1 MENENFNQETNLN
14 SESSTQSNFSIP
26 EEYQEKGWA
35 RFFDGKEGDELK
47 AELFKS
53 YDSSQG
59 LIGKRVSDYIATT
72 DLTQLDN
79 WGELKEKLT
88 SQIAP
93 EFKTPQDVKEYGLAE
108 LLKDENG
115 NEVFSAPEEAIE
127 LFSNQFKELGLNV
140 EQAQGL
146 FKEYMKFETEQFQK
160 LTDANELEA
169 NINEMFKGDTKQR
182 QTCESLIKEFL
193 PQDDQQFIQ
202 DVMPNK
208 VVEMFY
214 KVAKGMADKYGY
226 IEGAAKDNP
235 VILTRTENEKQSRY
249 DELCSKLTELSSR
262 PHTTDEKQKILDEL
276 NKVFA

>member
-14 SESSTQSNFSIP
+14 SESGTQSNFSIP

-235 VILTRTENEKQSRY
+235 VTLTRTENEKQSRY

>member
-14 SESSTQSNFSIP
+14 SESGTQSNFSIP

-53 YDSSQG
+53 YDNSQG
-59 LIGKRVSDYIATT
+59 LIGKKVSDYIATT

-235 VILTRTENEKQSRY
+235 VTLTRTENEKQSRY

>member
-14 SESSTQSNFSIP
+14 SESGTQSNFSIP

-226 IEGAAKDNP
+226 IEGVAKDNP
-235 VILTRTENEKQSRY
+235 VTLTRTENEKQSRY